1 MSDQLRVLPTTFLTD
16 RANLLAFLQGREL
29 FWWKS
34 SHLSSSG
41 SEGGATSGSPWLR
54 ISGSPW
60 LRNSGRLARSGCPP
74 SLGCGESHPCSLQGG
89 LLLLYKP
96 SQFIK
101 YLRLWH
107 LTSWNTLG
115 YSGLSHR
122 PTRCWIPYPL
132 CRLPDVLG
140 LVGEPFLW
148 EVLMWIFTVWV
159 DFLGFIIKGVVI
171 TQQSMDLERHQWS
184 QVNWK

>member
-1 MSDQLRVLPTTFLTD
+1 MSDQLGVLPTIFLTN
-16 RANLLAFLQGREL
+16 RAL
-29 FWWKS
+29 WWKS
-34 SHLSSSG
+34 SHLSSPG
-41 SEGGATSGSPWLR
+41 WEGGTTSGSPWLW

-60 LRNSGRLARSGCPP
+60 QRNSGRLARSGCPP
-74 SLGCGESHPCSLQGG
+74 SLSCGKSHPCNLQGG

-96 SQFIK
+96 SLLLYKPSQFSK

-132 CRLPDVLG
+132 CRLPDVLW

-148 EVLMWIFTVWV
+148 EVLMWIFAVWV
-159 DFLGFIIKGVVI
+159 DFLGLLF
-171 TQQSMDLERHQWS
+171 
-184 QVNWK
+184 